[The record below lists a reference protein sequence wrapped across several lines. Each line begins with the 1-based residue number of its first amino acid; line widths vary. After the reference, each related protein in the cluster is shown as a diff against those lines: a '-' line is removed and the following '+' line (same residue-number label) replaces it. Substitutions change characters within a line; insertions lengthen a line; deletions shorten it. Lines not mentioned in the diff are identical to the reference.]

1 MGTTGLGT
9 APAPVASKEDLDAIR
24 LQLTARLNSGA
35 NWFFWIA
42 GLSLVNTVLA
52 ALKADRRFILGL
64 GITQV
69 VDEIAKLN
77 GGIGVITV
85 IIDVVIAGLFILFG
99 LKARKER
106 KWAFV
111 VGMVLYSLDALLS
124 VVGVALLDVG
134 FHVLAL
140 VYLAKGFK
148 ALKALQALNSSPQ
161 VMAAAAD

>member
-1 MGTTGLGT
+1 MGTPGLGT

-42 GLSLVNTVLA
+42 GLSLVNTLLA

-64 GITQV
+64 GITQI
-69 VDEIAKLN
+69 VDEIAKLS
-77 GGIGVITV
+77 GGVGVITIAINV
-85 IIDVVIAGLFILFG
+85 LIAGLFILFG
-99 LKARKER
+99 LQARKQK

-111 VGMVLYSLDALLS
+111 VGMILYSLDALIF
-124 VVGVALLDVG
+124 VVGVAVLDVG
-134 FHVLAL
+134 FHILAL

-148 ALKALQALNSSPQ
+148 SLKELKAINSSPQ
-161 VMAAAAD
+161 VIAAAAD